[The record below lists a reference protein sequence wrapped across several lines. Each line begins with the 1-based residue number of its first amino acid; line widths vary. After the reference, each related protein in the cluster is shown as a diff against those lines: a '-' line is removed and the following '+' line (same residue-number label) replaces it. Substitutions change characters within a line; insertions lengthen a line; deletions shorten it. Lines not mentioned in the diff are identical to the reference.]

1 MTAVVLDGLSFPESP
16 RWYGGRLW
24 LADWGAGEALVLDAD
39 GRRRTVAA
47 LPSFPSCL
55 DFLSDGGLLLVDSA
69 AGRLLRREPDGALV
83 PHADLSALSPH
94 PWNEVVVDA
103 RDRAY
108 VGGIGYDFP
117 EGEPGP
123 GLLALVDGGRA
134 RVVADDLAF
143 PNGMALTADGG
154 TLLVAES
161 HAGRIT
167 AFAVADDGSL
177 GGRRVWADLG
187 DAAPDGICLDVEGA
201 CWYADVPH
209 RRVVRVAEGGAVLDV
224 VELDRGAFSC
234 ALGGTTL
241 YVVANRR
248 GGADGGADDGP
259 AGQVVAVT
267 VSVPGPERGPVPG
280 PVPGPAPGPAPSPS
294 A

>member
-1 MTAVVLDGLSFPESP
+1 MADPAVHLDGLVFPESP
-16 RWYGGRLW
+16 RWYDGRLW
-24 LADWGAGEALVLDAD
+24 LADWGAGEALVVDAD
-39 GRRRTVAA
+39 GRRTTVAA

-55 DFLSDGGLLLVDSA
+55 DFLSDGRLLLVDSA

-83 PHADLSALSPH
+83 THADLSALSPH

-117 EGEPGP
+117 AGEPGP

-167 AFAVADDGSL
+167 AFDTAADGAL
-177 GGRRVWADLG
+177 HGRRTWADLG

-209 RRVVRVAEGGAVLDV
+209 RRAVRVAEGGAVLDV
-224 VELDRGAFSC
+224 VDLDRGAFSC

-241 YVVANRR
+241 YVVANRW
-248 GGADGGADDGP
+248 GGGDDGEGDDDGP
-259 AGQVVAVT
+259 AGRVVAVT
-267 VSVPGPERGPVPG
+267 VAVPGPERGP
-280 PVPGPAPGPAPSPS
+280 ARGPAPSPS

>member
-1 MTAVVLDGLSFPESP
+1 MAVPAVLLDGLVFPESP
-16 RWYGGRLW
+16 RWYDGRLW
-24 LADWGAGEALVLDAD
+24 LADWGAGEALVVDAD
-39 GRRRTVAA
+39 GGRTTVAA

-55 DFLSDGGLLLVDSA
+55 DFLSDGRLLLVDSA
-69 AGRLLRREPDGALV
+69 AGRLLHREPDGALV

-117 EGEPGP
+117 AGQPGP

-134 RVVADDLAF
+134 RVVAGDLAF
-143 PNGMALTADGG
+143 PNGMALTADGA

-167 AFAVADDGSL
+167 AFDTAADGSL
-177 GGRRVWADLG
+177 HGRRTWADLG

-209 RRVVRVAEGGAVLDV
+209 RRAVRVAEGGAVLDV

-241 YVVANRR
+241 YVVANRW
-248 GGADGGADDGP
+248 GGEDDGP
-259 AGQVVAVT
+259 AGQVLAVT
-267 VSVPGPERGPVPG
+267 VPVPGPERGP
-280 PVPGPAPGPAPSPS
+280 ARGPAPSPS

>member
-1 MTAVVLDGLSFPESP
+1 MDRTLVLDGLVFPESP
-16 RWYGGRLW
+16 RWYDGRLW
-24 LADWGAGEALVLDAD
+24 LADWGAGEALVLDPD

-55 DFLSDGGLLLVDSA
+55 DFLGDGRLLLVDSA

-117 EGEPGP
+117 DGEPGP
-123 GLLALVDGGRA
+123 GLVVLVDGGRA
-134 RVVADDLAF
+134 RTVAGDLAF

-167 AFAVADDGSL
+167 AFTVAEDGAL
-177 GGRRVWADLG
+177 GDRRVWADLG
-187 DAAPDGICLDVEGA
+187 DGVPDGICLDVEGA

-209 RRVVRVAEGGAVLDV
+209 RRAVRVAEGGAVLATV
-224 VELDRGAFSC
+224 GLDRGCFSC

-241 YVVANRR
+241 FLVANRW
-248 GGADGGADDGP
+248 GDEGAGP
-259 AGQVVAVT
+259 GGQVLT
-267 VSVPGPERGPVPG
+267 VQVPVPG
-280 PVPGPAPGPAPSPS
+280 PDRGPARSPS
-294 A
+294 G